1 MKAAFHT
8 LGCKVNQYETEALK
22 ENFRAAGYD
31 IVEENDFAD
40 VYVINTCTVTGLAD
54 RKSRQY
60 IRRMKKINP
69 DSCIAVTG
77 CYVQVSPDEV
87 MDIPGVNVVAG
98 TNEKHNL
105 LKYISEYRGDAPEK
119 HVRDYDNLAEYEET
133 GIITS
138 MKSRTRAYIKIE
150 EGCNRFCSYCVI
162 PYARGPVRSRS
173 VAEIAEEAR
182 RLSDNG
188 FREIILTGINTALY
202 GSDFGGEGQLML
214 EDLLACL
221 ENLDGDFRIRLSSL
235 EPTVIDEKY
244 VRKLFRFSRLCHSM
258 HLSLQSG
265 SSAVLASM
273 NRRYDREGYLRIVEA
288 LREFD
293 PYYGIS
299 TDIITGFPGETE
311 DDFRDSLS
319 LVEKAEFCKVHAFK
333 YSKRTGTAAAE
344 MTGQVSPQ
352 EKKSRS
358 EKLIAAGKKTAEA
371 FFAKNA
377 GRTEKVLFEEEGSS
391 GGYMTGY
398 TGNFIRVYA
407 GFDEKALNDFSET
420 VLVKPFRDG
429 MLGEIKL

>member
-1 MKAAFHT
+1 M
-8 LGCKVNQYETEALK
+8 E
-22 ENFRAAGYD
+22 
-31 IVEENDFAD
+31 
-40 VYVINTCTVTGLAD
+40 
-54 RKSRQY
+54 
-60 IRRMKKINP
+60 
-69 DSCIAVTG
+69 
-77 CYVQVSPDEV
+77 
-87 MDIPGVNVVAG
+87 
-98 TNEKHNL
+98 
-105 LKYISEYRGDAPEK
+105 
-119 HVRDYDNLAEYEET
+119 
-133 GIITS
+133 
-138 MKSRTRAYIKIE
+138 SRTRAYIKIE

-319 LVEKAEFCKVHAFK
+319 LVEKAEFCKVHE
-333 YSKRTGTAAAE
+333 SRDRKRC
-344 MTGQVSPQ
+344 
-352 EKKSRS
+352 
-358 EKLIAAGKKTAEA
+358 
-371 FFAKNA
+371 
-377 GRTEKVLFEEEGSS
+377 
-391 GGYMTGY
+391 
-398 TGNFIRVYA
+398 
-407 GFDEKALNDFSET
+407 
-420 VLVKPFRDG
+420 
-429 MLGEIKL
+429 